1 MKYWRKFTKKD
12 YLRYQF
18 KNKQYLIVI
27 TKNNLTKKFMKDKN
41 LSIPINQEEISSYLK
56 DIRKLKVMTPERE
69 RNLSDRICS
78 SDITESERVAIY
90 KELLEGN
97 LRFVITVA
105 KQYQNQGLELSDL
118 VAEGNIGLLKAIQNF
133 DWTKKL
139 RFISYAVWWIRQSIL
154 QSLNENARTIRLPVN
169 VVQELFKEKKE
180 VELNGKELSEK
191 FATLPTT
198 IGLDRQINE
207 DGDTLIDL
215 IADQNASMPDEVFN
229 TKEVLKEKLFSI
241 MKILDERE
249 RAIVEDYFGMSGQT
263 RTLEDIG
270 NDFNLTKE
278 RVRQIKEKA
287 LRKLRNES
295 SDLFEYI

>member
-1 MKYWRKFTKKD
+1 
-12 YLRYQF
+12 
-18 KNKQYLIVI
+18 
-27 TKNNLTKKFMKDKN
+27 
-41 LSIPINQEEISSYLK
+41 
-56 DIRKLKVMTPERE
+56 MTVERE
-69 RNLSDRICS
+69 RHLSDRICS
-78 SDITESERVAIY
+78 GDITEREKNQIY

-154 QSLNENARTIRLPVN
+154 QSLNEHARTIRLPVN
-169 VVQELFKEKKE
+169 VVQELFKEKKAID
-180 VELNGKELSEK
+180 LNGGELSDK
-191 FATLPTT
+191 FANLPS
-198 IGLDRQINE
+198 IVNLNKEINDE
-207 DGDTLIDL
+207 GDTLLDMIT
-215 IADQNASMPDEVFN
+215 DQNTIMPDEAFN
-229 TKEVLKEKLFSI
+229 SKDVLKEKLSGI
-241 MKILDERE
+241 MTILDDRE
-249 RAIVEDYFGMSGQT
+249 RAIVEDYFGLSGQS

-295 SDLFEYI
+295 SELFEYM